1 MTPGQSATITRRFE
15 PETLAAFS
23 RLVGIDIG
31 TTVPE
36 PLIGALVSYL
46 LGVELPGAGTNY
58 LKQDLT
64 FLKPVPADMALTATV
79 EITKLRPEKHLVDL
93 TTTCVDD
100 SGALVCRGRALVMVQ
115 DADG

>member
-1 MTPGQSATITRRFE
+1 MTPGQRATVTRRFE

-36 PLIGALVSYL
+36 PLIGALFSYL

-58 LKQDLT
+58 LKQDLV
-64 FLKPVPADMALTATV
+64 FLK
-79 EITKLRPEKHLVDL
+79 
-93 TTTCVDD
+93 DD
-100 SGALVCRGRALVMVQ
+100 IDNRHKERQHSSRGSNSPRHSYPHRVGYNDNVRVW
-115 DADG
+115 